1 MTPPL
6 RGGGARGL
14 PDPRGF
20 AGIGLVTGFGGS
32 AQWDVP
38 RLMKMGKV
46 QAAQG
51 WFLFWFLFWLGFFPQ
66 GQQVLRGKDDF
77 N

>member
-1 MTPPL
+1 MTPLL

-14 PDPRGF
+14 LDPRGF

-38 RLMKMGKV
+38 RLMKMGKM

-51 WFLFWFLFWLGFFPQ
+51 WIFVLVFVLVWFWFVFFHK
-66 GQQVLRGKDDF
+66 GSRS
-77 N
+77 